1 MAPVRG
7 PCRFYIRAVTL
18 CREEQEGNLESRQQ
32 GRGGMQGG
40 LGGAEGTG
48 GYYVTE
54 LKGEARCI
62 I

>member
-1 MAPVRG
+1 MAAVRG

-40 LGGAEGTG
+40 LGGDEGTG
-48 GYYVTE
+48 VTMS
-54 LKGEARCI
+54 LN
-62 I
+62 